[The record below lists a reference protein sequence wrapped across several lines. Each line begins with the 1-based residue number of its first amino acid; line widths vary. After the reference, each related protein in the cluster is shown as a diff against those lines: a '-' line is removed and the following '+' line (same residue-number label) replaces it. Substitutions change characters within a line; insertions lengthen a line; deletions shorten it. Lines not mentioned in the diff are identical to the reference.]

1 VVLPEEGDG
10 EAGTAGEAVCT
21 GEGATGG
28 EAGVEVVQEPV
39 THHSDDSLQVS
50 PDAQL

>member
-1 VVLPEEGDG
+1 MVLPEEGDG

-28 EAGVEVVQEPV
+28 EAGVEVGGSSVFHKLG
-39 THHSDDSLQVS
+39 TLRR
-50 PDAQL
+50 